1 MLRPHE
7 AGSPSSHSP
16 HFAVAHKIEKT
27 AMDTG
32 QRKFLRLFPDGFHD
46 EAYLARERDHKWRA
60 HLEWEAQLSRPTMR
74 TLLAAHGYREI
85 AARALRVEAGHR
97 LLFPLEKM
105 VLEDAIADE
114 AGARIFA
121 EGLCRFLHGP
131 DAPEERFAIWCE
143 AIQSL
148 ARGRARILTWPLA
161 TVFGFIAQ
169 PERHLF
175 LKPNTSRAAAR
186 ALCHSF
192 SYAPRPNWQTYG
204 NYLALAGTVKKA
216 VAGMHPRD
224 MIDIQSFLWVQS
236 ADDRL

>member
-1 MLRPHE
+1 MLHPHE
-7 AGSPSSHSP
+7 TGLPP
-16 HFAVAHKIEKT
+16 LHFTVARNVEKT
-27 AMDTG
+27 AMDMG

-46 EAYLARERDHKWRA
+46 EAYLTRERDHKWRA

-85 AARALRVEAGHR
+85 AARALGVEAGHR
-97 LLFPLEKM
+97 LLFPLEKI

-131 DAPEERFAIWCE
+131 EAPEERFADWCD

-148 ARGRARILTWPLA
+148 ARGRTRILTWPLA

-186 ALCHSF
+186 VLCHPF

-216 VAGMHPRD
+216 IAGMHPRD
-224 MIDIQSFLWVQS
+224 MIDIQSFLWIQS
-236 ADDRL
+236 VDERL